1 MQQADINASVRKF
14 INDNFLFREGIE
26 AIADDASFL
35 DAGIIDSTGV
45 LELVSYLEDT
55 WGITVA
61 DDEMVPEN
69 FDSIRGLV
77 AYLQRKRDDAR
88 ALRAGPVPAFAGT

>member
-1 MQQADINASVRKF
+1 MQSDISASVRKF
-14 INDNFLFREGIE
+14 INDNFLFREGLE

-45 LELVSYLEDT
+45 LELVSYLEDS

-61 DDEMVPEN
+61 DDEMLPEN
-69 FDSIRGLV
+69 FDSIRGIV
-77 AYLQRKRDDAR
+77 AYLQRKREAVR
-88 ALRAGPVPAFAGT
+88 ATRAGAVPALAGT

>member
-1 MQQADINASVRKF
+1 MQSDISASVRKF
-14 INDNFLFREGIE
+14 INDNFLFREGLE
-26 AIADDASFL
+26 SIADDASFL

-61 DDEMVPEN
+61 DDEMLPEN
-69 FDSIRGLV
+69 FDSIRGIV
-77 AYLQRKRDDAR
+77 AYLQRKRAAR
-88 ALRAGPVPAFAGT
+88 PAQAASAMPAFAGT

>member
-1 MQQADINASVRKF
+1 MQSDISASVRKF
-14 INDNFLFREGIE
+14 INENFLFREGIE
-26 AIADDASFL
+26 AIADNASFL

-61 DDEMVPEN
+61 DDEMLPEN
-69 FDSIRGLV
+69 FDSISGIV
-77 AYLQRKRDDAR
+77 AYLQRKRDAAR
-88 ALRAGPVPAFAGT
+88 TPRAGVRPMLAGT

>member
-1 MQQADINASVRKF
+1 MQSDISASVRKF
-14 INDNFLFREGIE
+14 INDNFLFREGLE

-61 DDEMVPEN
+61 DDEMLPEN
-69 FDSIRGLV
+69 FDSIRGIV
-77 AYLQRKRDDAR
+77 AYLQRKRAAR
-88 ALRAGPVPAFAGT
+88 PAQAANPVPAFAGT

>member
-1 MQQADINASVRKF
+1 MQSDISASVRKF
-14 INDNFLFREGIE
+14 INDNFLFREGLE

-61 DDEMVPEN
+61 DDEMLPEN
-69 FDSIRGLV
+69 FDSIRGIV
-77 AYLQRKRDDAR
+77 AYLQRKRDAAR
-88 ALRAGPVPAFAGT
+88 APRAGAWPALAGT